1 MWRPA
6 GKLLRD
12 VYIHYNIT
20 TNTLGLAACPACT
33 PGPGPGSQA
42 RYTAYRSPLVSGWQQ
57 HMSAE
62 INWLMIRSVSVV
74 HAPFK
79 NILLYY
85 FPPDPDTMSHI
96 VTTVTSALFAGQPR
110 CCPPRPST
118 RPTPPPPPAQG
129 TRGAASWA
137 PAARWRG
144 CSSCA
149 SSAPATTSCVT
160 CS

>member
-33 PGPGPGSQA
+33 PGPGSQA

-57 HMSAE
+57 HMSAQ

-79 NILLYY
+79 IYYYIICLLIL
-85 FPPDPDTMSHI
+85 I
-96 VTTVTSALFAGQPR
+96 Q
-110 CCPPRPST
+110 
-118 RPTPPPPPAQG
+118 
-129 TRGAASWA
+129 
-137 PAARWRG
+137 
-144 CSSCA
+144 
-149 SSAPATTSCVT
+149 
-160 CS
+160 